1 MENLIE
7 LKETLERFEKSI
19 VRYENIRQI
28 YLEEKMDVDWVNN
41 RINNFIKT
49 DIDKLYQYIRMIEM
63 NYTKRNKKNNFV

>member
-63 NYTKRNKKNNFV
+63 DYTKRNKKNNFV

>member
-63 NYTKRNKKNNFV
+63 DYTTRNKKNNFV

>member
-28 YLEEKMDVDWVNN
+28 YLKEKMDVDWVNN

-63 NYTKRNKKNNFV
+63 DYTKRNKKNNFV

>member
-28 YLEEKMDVDWVNN
+28 YLEEEMDVDWVNN

-63 NYTKRNKKNNFV
+63 DYTKRNKKNNFV